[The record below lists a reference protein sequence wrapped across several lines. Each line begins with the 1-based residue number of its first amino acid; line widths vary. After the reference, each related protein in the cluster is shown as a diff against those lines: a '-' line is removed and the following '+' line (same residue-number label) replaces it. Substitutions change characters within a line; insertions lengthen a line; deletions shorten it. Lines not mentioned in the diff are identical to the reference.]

1 MTWRAMSARPY
12 SPEDNIMLEV
22 WDVVDKASKRA
33 VSESLTLAHR
43 GEAASGK
50 ALLQHFLSST

>member
-1 MTWRAMSARPY
+1 
-12 SPEDNIMLEV
+12 MLEV